1 MKVGVKKICILSMTT
16 LCSLYGQD
24 TYKLEEITATGSRTG
39 SGIAFETD
47 SKENINSQGYN
58 QETITMYSGPI
69 GMSALKV
76 VGMSPSVDYQ
86 PAEVFGSNETSFHDP
101 LRIRGKSQ
109 SGPGGV
115 YMLESMPIS
124 GNPGGGKTMFDMENF
139 SWIDLYKG
147 YAPIDKSLG
156 FSNLIGKVDLI
167 VDRPKKEMTTTVA
180 QTIGSDN
187 ALRTFLR
194 FDTGQMGD
202 IAAFGSIS
210 KTSGNKWKGEGDLDR
225 TNGMVSITYKPND
238 SFKGELFV
246 IHSEDDHHNYYSLP
260 YAETKDL
267 NTYYKKEWNTVAP
280 TTKNANYYDWNKQSF
295 IDDVVVA
302 NLEYRF
308 SNDSVLSFKPY
319 FSKDKGE
326 YWFTNTPTNPSVSP
340 ITQWLI
346 DHKRYGA
353 VLAYEIPIIE
363 EIALKIGY
371 WYGKQELPGPP
382 TSRKVYGVTA
392 TGKLQYN
399 GWGMLAEE
407 SAHAFNSPFIQFN
420 GEVDNFSYSLGVRYL
435 DFKLAKLNSHSANAT
450 GASIS
455 ADYDTALGQIPFD
468 PWSSVDAKTFSQ
480 WLPSMYLSY
489 KLSKD
494 AELYFDY
501 GRSYGYDVN
510 LFPTYIGGRTN
521 FVNKNISLQQLWD
534 KQNLE
539 ISDNFD
545 IGIKYKV
552 GDIVYAPNLFFTKVT
567 GKQATVY
574 DAQYNV
580 NYPTNNLDA
589 TSYGAELAASGSI
602 TDSLDF
608 LASVFYNRYYYTEDY
623 RTSANISTSIK
634 NNQVPDAPIHGF
646 KGSMTY
652 KAGNWRFT
660 PILRFT
666 GSRYGN
672 VDHTEKI
679 SSFTTVDFD
688 IDYKLPKIE
697 AFKEGNVR
705 LSLVNVF
712 DERYIA
718 SIITP
723 DNALAADTT
732 KPAYLAGAPFGAYLS
747 VMFKF

>member
-1 MKVGVKKICILSMTT
+1 MRGHSKKTLIVSLIALST
-16 LCSLYGQD
+16 LYAQE
-24 TYKLEEITATGSRTG
+24 TYKLEEITAIGNRTG

-58 QETITMYSGPI
+58 QETIKLYSGPV

-147 YAPIDKSLG
+147 YAPVDKSLG

-167 VDRPKKEMTTTVA
+167 VDRPKKEMTTTIA
-180 QTIGSDN
+180 QMVGSDH

-194 FDTGQMGD
+194 FDTGQMD
-202 IAAFGSIS
+202 DVAAFASLS
-210 KTSGNKWKGEGDLDR
+210 KTSGNKWKGEGDLER
-225 TNGMVSITYKPND
+225 TNAMIGVTYKPND
-238 SFKGELFV
+238 RFKSEFFV
-246 IHSEDDHHNYYSLP
+246 VHSEDDHHNYYSLP
-260 YAETKDL
+260 YAEAKNLD
-267 NTYYKKEWNTVAP
+267 TYYKKDWNTIAP

-295 IDDVVVA
+295 VDNVVTA

-319 FSKDKGE
+319 YSKDKGE
-326 YWFTNTPTNPSVSP
+326 YWFTNIPANPAASP

-346 DHKRYGA
+346 DHERYGA
-353 VLAYEIPIIE
+353 ILAYELPIIE
-363 EIALKIGY
+363 EMAMKIGY
-371 WYGKQELPGPP
+371 WYGKQYLPGPP
-382 TSRKVYGVTA
+382 TSRRVYAVSN
-392 TGKLQYN
+392 TGQLTYN

-407 SAHAFNSPFIQFN
+407 SGHAFNSPFIQFS
-420 GEVDNFSYSLGVRYL
+420 GEVNNFSYSFGVRYL

-455 ADYDTALGQIPFD
+455 FDYDTALSQIALD
-468 PWSSVDAKTFSQ
+468 PWSSVDAKTFTE
-480 WLPSMYLSY
+480 WLPSMYLTY
-489 KLSKD
+489 RLTPN
-494 AELYFDY
+494 AEIYFDY

-510 LFPTYIGGRTN
+510 LFPSYVAGRTN
-521 FVNKNISLQQLWD
+521 FVSKNVTLQQLWD

-545 IGIKYKV
+545 IGIKYKA
-552 GDIVYAPNLFFTKVT
+552 GNIIYTPNLFLTKVT

-589 TSYGAELAASGSI
+589 LSYGIELAASGTI

-608 LASVFYNRYYYTEDY
+608 LASAFYNRYYYTDNY
-623 RTSANISTSIK
+623 KTSASVTTSIEG
-634 NNQVPDAPIHGF
+634 NQVPDAPLYGL

-652 KAGNWRFT
+652 KAGHWRFT

-672 VDHTEKI
+672 ADHTEKI

-688 IDYKLPKIE
+688 IDYTLPKME
-697 AFKEGNVR
+697 TFKEGNIR
-705 LSLVNVF
+705 LSFVNLF
-712 DERYIA
+712 NEHHIA

-732 KPAYLAGAPFGAYLS
+732 KPTYLAGSPFGAYLS
-747 VMFKF
+747 ATFKF